1 MCTYLTER
9 LRVGGCGKGPARWLD
24 VTEASVYLDHPVA
37 ANAEHTLN
45 LDFLN
50 PELGP
55 TARVALELD
64 PVSAAALAEA
74 IQAVLAGSTR
84 AAQLPLD

>member
-9 LRVGGCGKGPARWLD
+9 LRVGGSGKGPARWLD